1 MKIPEITPPKEP
13 GGNSSTRHLTEKSG
27 YFSVSQKPGTQ
38 LKLIIMRISITFI
51 AVILSMNMVVFA
63 QQNSPVGTV
72 IIPASDFLARMPKT
86 DVIADASA
94 DSWYFNN
101 TALVL
106 NSIVN
111 MITWVN
117 ISEPGQ
123 YYLYVRSS
131 GARGKG
137 FKVIIDDIVTDQIF
151 GDSTLSWRQGGSF
164 NLKPG
169 KVVVRLTRINPPS
182 VVDVLVL
189 SKNPNLKADEIIP
202 YQLNPDVQLIA
213 EFKLPVSGIAK
224 FGDVDGDK
232 KTDFMILSP
241 DYSATVFNN
250 SGKELWSWK
259 APAENTRLR
268 TEFEAPGILWDFD
281 HNGKAEVVHWRLI
294 EDKEWLVIANGQTG
308 EIIHKAEWP
317 TQPLPH
323 VYNNFRLA
331 IAKLTKGTP
340 NELIVFTDMGGTI
353 NTDAY
358 DAELKHLWQHSEK
371 KKKDNMGHYIYPVD
385 LDNDGIDEILV
396 GSLLLDSKGNEIWNR
411 FDLTYDN
418 HDHADSYKF
427 SDIDHDGKL
436 DIIIAHS
443 DMGVYAIKGMT
454 KEIIWQNV
462 AEHSQQLQVGDFLK
476 DVPGPQTVIGG
487 RTYGV
492 RGTAEPGL
500 SSQLFWFDNKGNLLS
515 MWPKGYPL
523 NGNPDFVAGNWK
535 GKGKKEVFWY
545 KFRLNDKGE
554 GELYFPDGVFHMFD
568 FTGRG
573 AEEVI
578 TINRGVLRVYGSKSA
593 AYTNKDL
600 KENLNYLK
608 DNVVNHTHY

>member
-1 MKIPEITPPKEP
+1 MRRSLISLIAI
-13 GGNSSTRHLTEKSG
+13 LT
-27 YFSVSQKPGTQ
+27 
-38 LKLIIMRISITFI
+38 ISIS
-51 AVILSMNMVVFA
+51 AFA
-63 QQNSPVGTV
+63 QQIPPAGTV
-72 IIPASDFLARMPKT
+72 IIPASNFLERMPKT
-86 DVIADASA
+86 DVIAEATG

-111 MITWVN
+111 V
-117 ISEPGQ
+117 ISLVDIREAGK

-131 GARGKG
+131 GVKGKG
-137 FKVIIDDIVTDQIF
+137 FKVIIDDAITDKTF
-151 GDSTLSWRQGGSF
+151 GDSTLCWRMGGSF

-169 KVVVRLTRINPPS
+169 KTAVRITRITPPS

-189 SKNPNLKADEIIP
+189 SKNPDLKENDIIP
-202 YQLNPDVQLIA
+202 CQLNPDVLLIK
-213 EFKLPVSGIAK
+213 EYKLPVSGIAK

-232 KTDFMILSP
+232 KTDFMILSR
-241 DYSATVFNN
+241 DFSATVFNN
-250 SGKELWSWK
+250 DGKELWSWK
-259 APAENTRLR
+259 APVENERLR
-268 TEFEAPGILWDFD
+268 SSFEAPGILWDFNHD
-281 HNGKAEVVHWRLI
+281 GKAEVAHWRLI
-294 EDKEWLVIANGQTG
+294 DGKEWLVIANGQTG
-308 EIIHKAEWP
+308 DILRKTEWP

-323 VYNNFRLA
+323 EYNNFRLA

-340 NELIVFTDMGGTI
+340 NELAVFTDMGGTI
-353 NTDAY
+353 NTDVY
-358 DAELKHLWQHSEK
+358 DADLNHLWQHSEK
-371 KKKDNMGHYIYPVD
+371 RKKDNMGHYVYPVD
-385 LDNDGIDEILV
+385 LDKDGIDEILV
-396 GSLLLDSKGNEIWNR
+396 GSLLLDSKGKEIWNR

-427 SDIDHDGKL
+427 ADIDNDGKL

-443 DMGVYAIKGMT
+443 DVGVYALKAMT
-454 KEIIWQNV
+454 KEIIWQGV
-462 AEHSQQLQVGDFLK
+462 AEHSQQLQVGYFLK
-476 DVPGPQTVIGG
+476 DVPGPQIVIGG

-492 RGTAEPGL
+492 RGTSEPSL
-500 SSQLFWFDNKGNLLS
+500 SSQLYWFDNKGNLVS

-523 NGNPDFVAGNWK
+523 NGNPDFVSGNWS

-545 KFRLNDKGE
+545 KFKLNDKGE
-554 GELYFPDGVFHMFD
+554 GVFYFPDMVFHMFD

-578 TINRGVLRVYGSKSA
+578 TISQGVLRVYGSKSA
-593 AYTNKDL
+593 TYTNKDL

>member
-1 MKIPEITPPKEP
+1 MKRILRITA
-13 GGNSSTRHLTEKSG
+13 
-27 YFSVSQKPGTQ
+27 
-38 LKLIIMRISITFI
+38 I
-51 AVILSMNMVVFA
+51 ILSFSMFANA
-63 QQNSPVGTV
+63 QQSAPAGTV
-72 IIPASDFLARMPKT
+72 VIPASDFLDRMPKT
-86 DVIADASA
+86 DVIAEASG

-111 MITWVN
+111 MITWVD
-117 ISEPGQ
+117 IREAGK

-131 GARGKG
+131 GAKNKG
-137 FKVIIDDIVTDQIF
+137 FKVIVDDLVTMQTF
-151 GDSTLSWRQGGSF
+151 GDTVLCWRQGGSF
-164 NLKPG
+164 ILKPG
-169 KVVVRLTRINPPS
+169 RIAVKLTRITPQS
-182 VVDVLVL
+182 IVDVLVL
-189 SKNPNLKADEIIP
+189 SKNPNLREDDIKP
-202 YQLNPDVQLIA
+202 YQLNSDVQLIK
-213 EFKLPVSGIAK
+213 EYKLSVSGIPK

-232 KTDFMILSP
+232 KTDFLILSS
-241 DYSATVFNN
+241 DFSATVFDNY
-250 SGKELWSWK
+250 GKELWSWK
-259 APAENTRLR
+259 APPENARLR
-268 TEFEAPGILWDFD
+268 TEFEAPGILWDFNHD
-281 HNGKAEVVHWRLI
+281 GKAEVVHWRMI
-294 EDKEWLVIANGQTG
+294 DDKEWLVMANGQTG
-308 EIIHKAEWP
+308 DILRKTEWP

-331 IAKLTKGTP
+331 IAKLTKGAP

-358 DAELKHLWQHSEK
+358 DADLNHLWQHSEMR
-371 KKKDNMGHYIYPVD
+371 KKDNMGHYIYPVD
-385 LDNDGIDEILV
+385 FNNDEIDEILV
-396 GSLLLDSKGNEIWNR
+396 GSLLLDSKGKEIWNR
-411 FDLTYDN
+411 FDLFNDN

-427 SDIDHDGKL
+427 GDVDNDGKL

-443 DMGVYAIKGMT
+443 DVGVYAIKAMT

-462 AEHSQQLQVGDFLK
+462 AEHSQQLQVGNFLK

-500 SSQLFWFDNKGNLLS
+500 SSQLFWFDNKGNLVS

-523 NGNPDFVAGNWK
+523 NGNPDFVSGNWS
-535 GKGKKEVFWY
+535 GKGKKELFWY

-554 GELYFPDGVFHMFD
+554 GELYFPDMVFHMFD

-578 TINRGVLRVYGSKSA
+578 TINRGALRVYGSKSA

-600 KENLNYLK
+600 KDNLNYLK
-608 DNVVNHTHY
+608 NNVVNHTHY